1 MKKIKLFILIL
12 DLLGLILISWFLFAV
27 PEPVKFVFD
36 SPYGVIT
43 NLNPV
48 ADAINN
54 ISRDFAVINRMR
66 FGFIIL
72 VISQGFKFYEFFK
85 AK

>member
-1 MKKIKLFILIL
+1 MEKIKLLILVL
-12 DLLGLILISWFLFAV
+12 DLLGLFLISWFLFAV
-27 PEPVKFVFD
+27 PKPIKFVFD

-43 NLNPV
+43 NLKPV

-66 FGFIIL
+66 FGFTIL
-72 VISQGFKFYEFFK
+72 VISQGLKFYEFFT